1 MADLFQRGGKRAY
14 ILRHY
19 HAALKRRLARPY
31 GVNPQLDDAAFVRE
45 LARTRELDEP
55 ALLALLGRLRAA
67 PVDEAGLLRTVADAD
82 AYLSKIED

>member
-1 MADLFQRGGKRAY
+1 MLSTY
-14 ILRHY
+14 S
-19 HAALKRRLARPY
+19 
-31 GVNPQLDDAAFVRE
+31 
-45 LARTRELDEP
+45 